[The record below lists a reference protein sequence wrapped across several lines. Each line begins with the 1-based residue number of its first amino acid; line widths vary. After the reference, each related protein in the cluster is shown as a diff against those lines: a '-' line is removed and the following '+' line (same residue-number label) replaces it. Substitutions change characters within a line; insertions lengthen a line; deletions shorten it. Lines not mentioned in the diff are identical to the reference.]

1 MKIDSLEIEETVATS
16 MESLQQY
23 IEEPLISNMLSK
35 MNSELDKSLT
45 YHCYSHTL
53 DVMKQALALAEM
65 DDLTEHERLLLMIA
79 AAFHDAG
86 FLLQRPKNEPIG
98 AEMARE
104 AMLASKEFSVE
115 EQEMVW
121 QMIMDTQLNAEGPAQ
136 TARTHLSPWLL
147 DADLANLGRDDFWHQ
162 TTLLSEEMQIPIE
175 EMLPFTHTL
184 MARHGWLS
192 PAGQVLFSE
201 KKQQNLDFLMTKMV
215 Q

>member
-1 MKIDSLEIEETVATS
+1 
-16 MESLQQY
+16 
-23 IEEPLISNMLSK
+23 MLSK
-35 MNSELDKSLT
+35 MDSELDRSLT
-45 YHCYSHTL
+45 YHCYAHTL
-53 DVMKQALALAEM
+53 DVMKQALALAAM

-104 AMLASKEFSVE
+104 AMLASNEFSVE

-162 TTLLSEEMQIPIE
+162 TTLLSEEMQMPIE
-175 EMLPFTHTL
+175 KMLPLTHTL

-192 PAGQVLFSE
+192 PAGQVVFSE
-201 KKQQNLDFLMTKMV
+201 KKQQNLESLMTKMV

>member
-1 MKIDSLEIEETVATS
+1 MATS

-23 IEEPLISNMLSK
+23 IQQPLISNMLSR
-35 MNSELDKSLT
+35 MDSELDKSLT
-45 YHCYSHTL
+45 YHCYAHTL
-53 DVMKQALALAEM
+53 DVMKQALALAEI
-65 DDLTEHERLLLMIA
+65 DDLSEHERLLLMIA

-104 AMLASKEFSVE
+104 AMLASNEFSVE

-162 TTLLSEEMQIPIE
+162 TTLLSEEMQIPVE
-175 EMLPFTHTL
+175 EMLPLTRTL
-184 MARHGWLS
+184 MSRHGWLS
-192 PAGQVLFSE
+192 PAGQLLFSE
-201 KKQQNLDFLMTKMV
+201 KKQENLDSLMTKMV

>member
-1 MKIDSLEIEETVATS
+1 

-23 IEEPLISNMLSK
+23 IKQPIIYSMLSK
-35 MNSELDKSLT
+35 MDSELDKSLT
-45 YHCYSHTL
+45 YHCYAHTL
-53 DVMKQALALAEM
+53 DVMKQALALAEI
-65 DDLTEHERLLLMIA
+65 DDLGKQERLLLMIA

-104 AMLASKEFSVE
+104 AMLASNEFSIE

-147 DADLANLGRDDFWHQ
+147 DADLANLGRDDFWHK

-192 PAGQVLFSE
+192 PAGQLLFSE

-215 Q
+215 

>member
-1 MKIDSLEIEETVATS
+1 

-23 IEEPLISNMLSK
+23 IAQPLISNLLSK
-35 MNSELDKSLT
+35 MDSELDKSLT
-45 YHCYSHTL
+45 YHCYAHTL
-53 DVMKQALALAEM
+53 DVMQQALALAEL
-65 DDLTEHERLLLMIA
+65 DNLNEHDRLLLMIA

-104 AMLASKEFSVE
+104 AMLASNEFSVE

-136 TARTHLSPWLL
+136 TARTNLSPWLL

-162 TTLLSEEMQIPIE
+162 TTLLSQEMQIRIE
-175 EMLPFTHTL
+175 EMFPFTHTL

-192 PAGQVLFSE
+192 PAGQLLFSE
-201 KKQQNLDFLMTKMV
+201 KKQQNMDFLITKMA

>member
-1 MKIDSLEIEETVATS
+1 
-16 MESLQQY
+16 
-23 IEEPLISNMLSK
+23 MLSK

-45 YHCYSHTL
+45 YHCYAHTL

-65 DDLTEHERLLLMIA
+65 DDLNEHERLLLMIA

-104 AMLASKEFSVE
+104 AMLASNEFSVE

-201 KKQQNLDFLMTKMV
+201 KKQQNLDFLMTKIV

>member
-45 YHCYSHTL
+45 YHCYAHTL
-53 DVMKQALALAEM
+53 DVMKQALALAET
-65 DDLTEHERLLLMIA
+65 DDLNEHERLLLMIA

-104 AMLASKEFSVE
+104 AMLASNEFSVE

-192 PAGQVLFSE
+192 PAGQVLCSE
-201 KKQQNLDFLMTKMV
+201 KKQQNLDFLMTRIV

>member
-1 MKIDSLEIEETVATS
+1 MATS

-23 IEEPLISNMLSK
+23 IKQPLISNMLSK
-35 MNSELDKSLT
+35 MDSELDKSLA
-45 YHCYSHTL
+45 YHCYAHTL

-104 AMLASKEFSVE
+104 AMLATNEFSVE

-162 TTLLSEEMQIPIE
+162 TTLLSEEMRIPVE
-175 EMLPFTHTL
+175 EMLPLTRTL
-184 MARHGWLS
+184 MSRHGWLS
-192 PAGQVLFSE
+192 PAGQLLFSE
-201 KKQQNLDFLMTKMV
+201 KKQENLDSLMTKMV

>member
-1 MKIDSLEIEETVATS
+1 

-23 IEEPLISNMLSK
+23 IKQPVISNILSK
-35 MNSELDKSLT
+35 IDSELDKSLT
-45 YHCYSHTL
+45 YHCYAHTL
-53 DVMKQALALAEM
+53 DVMKQALALAEI
-65 DDLTEHERLLLMIA
+65 DALTEKERLLLMIA

-104 AMLASKEFSVE
+104 AMLASNQFSVD

-136 TARTHLSPWLL
+136 TARTDLSPWLL
-147 DADLANLGRDDFWHQ
+147 DADLANLGRDDFWHK

-175 EMLPFTHTL
+175 EMLPLTHTL

-192 PAGQVLFSE
+192 PAGQLLFSD
-201 KKQQNLDFLMTKMV
+201 KKQQNLDFLMTKNGLV
-215 Q
+215 K

>member
-1 MKIDSLEIEETVATS
+1 MAMS

-23 IEEPLISNMLSK
+23 IKQPLISNMLAK
-35 MNSELDKSLT
+35 MDSELDKSLT
-45 YHCYSHTL
+45 YHCYAHTL
-53 DVMKQALALAEM
+53 DVMKQALALAEI
-65 DDLTEHERLLLMIA
+65 DDLSEQERLLLMVA

-98 AEMARE
+98 AEMAKE
-104 AMLASKEFSVE
+104 AMLASNEFSVE

-136 TARTHLSPWLL
+136 TARTRLSPWLL
-147 DADLANLGRDDFWHQ
+147 DADLANLGRDDFWHK
-162 TTLLSEEMQIPIE
+162 TTLLSEEMQIPID
-175 EMLPFTHTL
+175 EMLPFTNAL

-192 PAGQVLFSE
+192 PAGQLLFSE

>member
-1 MKIDSLEIEETVATS
+1 MATS

-23 IEEPLISNMLSK
+23 IQQPLISNMLSR
-35 MNSELDKSLT
+35 MDLELDKSLT
-45 YHCYSHTL
+45 YHCYAHTL
-53 DVMKQALALAEM
+53 DVMKQALALAEI
-65 DDLTEHERLLLMIA
+65 DDLSEHERLLLMIA

-104 AMLASKEFSVE
+104 AMLASNEFSVE
-115 EQEMVW
+115 EQEIVW

-162 TTLLSEEMQIPIE
+162 TTLLSEEMRIPVE
-175 EMLPFTHTL
+175 EMLPLTRTL
-184 MARHGWLS
+184 MSRHGWLS
-192 PAGQVLFSE
+192 PAGQLLFSE
-201 KKQQNLDFLMTKMV
+201 KKQENLDSLMTKMV

>member
-1 MKIDSLEIEETVATS
+1 

-23 IEEPLISNMLSK
+23 IQQPLISNMLSR
-35 MNSELDKSLT
+35 MDSELDKSLT
-45 YHCYSHTL
+45 YHCYAHTL
-53 DVMKQALALAEM
+53 DVMKQALALAEI
-65 DDLTEHERLLLMIA
+65 DDLSEHERLLLMIA

-98 AEMARE
+98 AEMAKE
-104 AMLASKEFSVE
+104 AMLASNEFSVE

-162 TTLLSEEMQIPIE
+162 TTLLSEEMQIPVE
-175 EMLPFTHTL
+175 EMLPLTRTL
-184 MARHGWLS
+184 MSRHGWLS
-192 PAGQVLFSE
+192 PAGQLLFSE
-201 KKQQNLDFLMTKMV
+201 KKQENLDSLMTKMV

>member
-1 MKIDSLEIEETVATS
+1 MATS

-23 IEEPLISNMLSK
+23 IKQPIIYSMLSK
-35 MNSELDKSLT
+35 MDSELDKSLT
-45 YHCYSHTL
+45 YHCYAHTL
-53 DVMKQALALAEM
+53 DVMKQALALAEI
-65 DDLTEHERLLLMIA
+65 DDLGKQERLLLMIA

-104 AMLASKEFSVE
+104 AMLASNEFSIE

-147 DADLANLGRDDFWHQ
+147 DADLANLGRDDFWHK

-192 PAGQVLFSE
+192 PAGQLLFSE

-215 Q
+215 

>member
-1 MKIDSLEIEETVATS
+1 

-23 IEEPLISNMLSK
+23 IKQPLISNILSK
-35 MNSELDKSLT
+35 MDSELDKSLT
-45 YHCYSHTL
+45 YHCYAHTL
-53 DVMKQALALAEM
+53 DVMKQALALAEI
-65 DDLTEHERLLLMIA
+65 DALTEKERLLLMIA

-104 AMLASKEFSVE
+104 AMLASNQFSVD

-136 TARTHLSPWLL
+136 TARTELSPWLL
-147 DADLANLGRDDFWHQ
+147 DADLANLGRDDFWHK

-192 PAGQVLFSE
+192 PAGQLLFSD
-201 KKQQNLDFLMTKMV
+201 KKQQNLDFLMTKNSSV
-215 Q
+215 K

>member
-1 MKIDSLEIEETVATS
+1 MATS

-23 IEEPLISNMLSK
+23 IEQPLISNMLSK
-35 MNSELDKSLT
+35 IDAELDKSLT
-45 YHCYSHTL
+45 YHCYAHTL
-53 DVMKQALALAEM
+53 DVMKQALALAEI
-65 DDLTEHERLLLMIA
+65 DDLAEHERLLLMIA

-86 FLLQRPKNEPIG
+86 FLLQKPKNEPIG
-98 AEMARE
+98 AEMASE
-104 AMLASKEFSVE
+104 AMLASNEFSVE
-115 EQEMVW
+115 EREMVW

-175 EMLPFTHTL
+175 EMLPFTQTL

-192 PAGQVLFSE
+192 PAGQLLFSE

>member
-1 MKIDSLEIEETVATS
+1 

-23 IEEPLISNMLSK
+23 IKQPVISNILSK
-35 MNSELDKSLT
+35 IDSELDKSLT
-45 YHCYSHTL
+45 YHCYAHTL
-53 DVMKQALALAEM
+53 DVMKQALALAEI
-65 DDLTEHERLLLMIA
+65 DALTEKERLLLMIA

-104 AMLASKEFSVE
+104 AMLASNQFSVD

-136 TARTHLSPWLL
+136 TARTDLSPWLL
-147 DADLANLGRDDFWHQ
+147 DADLANLGRDDFWHK

-192 PAGQVLFSE
+192 PAGQLLFSD
-201 KKQQNLDFLMTKMV
+201 KKQQNLDFLMTKNGLV
-215 Q
+215 K

>member
-1 MKIDSLEIEETVATS
+1 
-16 MESLQQY
+16 MESLQRY
-23 IEEPLISNMLSK
+23 IEQPLISNMLSK
-35 MNSELDKSLT
+35 IDSELDKSLT
-45 YHCYSHTL
+45 YHCYAHTP
-53 DVMKQALALAEM
+53 DVMQQALALAEI
-65 DDLTEHERLLLMIA
+65 DNLNEHERLLLMIA

-98 AEMARE
+98 AEMAKE
-104 AMLASKEFSVE
+104 AMLASNKFSVE

-136 TARTHLSPWLL
+136 IARTHLSPWLL

-162 TTLLSEEMQIPIE
+162 TTLLSEEMQMPIE
-175 EMLPFTHTL
+175 EMLPFTQTL

-192 PAGQVLFSE
+192 PAGQLLFSE

>member
-1 MKIDSLEIEETVATS
+1 

-23 IEEPLISNMLSK
+23 IEQPLISNMLSK
-35 MNSELDKSLT
+35 IDAELDKSLT
-45 YHCYSHTL
+45 YHCYAHTL
-53 DVMKQALALAEM
+53 DVMKQALALAEI
-65 DDLTEHERLLLMIA
+65 DDLAEHERLLLMIA

-86 FLLQRPKNEPIG
+86 FLLQKPKNEPIG
-98 AEMARE
+98 AEMASE
-104 AMLASKEFSVE
+104 AMLASNEFSVE
-115 EQEMVW
+115 EREMVW

-147 DADLANLGRDDFWHQ
+147 DADLANLGRDDFWHK

-175 EMLPFTHTL
+175 EMLPFTQTL

-192 PAGQVLFSE
+192 PAGQLLFSE
-201 KKQQNLDFLMTKMV
+201 KKQQNLDSLMTKMV

>member
-1 MKIDSLEIEETVATS
+1 

-23 IEEPLISNMLSK
+23 IKQPLISNMLAK
-35 MNSELDKSLT
+35 MDSELDKSLT
-45 YHCYSHTL
+45 YHCYAHTL
-53 DVMKQALALAEM
+53 DVMKQALALAEI
-65 DDLTEHERLLLMIA
+65 DDLTEQERLLLMIA

-104 AMLASKEFSVE
+104 AMLASNEFSVE

-147 DADLANLGRDDFWHQ
+147 DADLANLGRDDFWHK
-162 TTLLSEEMQIPIE
+162 TALLSEEMQIPIE
-175 EMLPFTHTL
+175 KILPFTQTL

-192 PAGQVLFSE
+192 PAGQLLFSE

>member
-1 MKIDSLEIEETVATS
+1 

-23 IEEPLISNMLSK
+23 IKQPLISNILSK
-35 MNSELDKSLT
+35 MDSELDKSLT
-45 YHCYSHTL
+45 YHCYAHTL
-53 DVMKQALALAEM
+53 DVMKQALALAEI
-65 DDLTEHERLLLMIA
+65 DALTEKERLLLMIA

-104 AMLASKEFSVE
+104 AMLASNQFSVD

-136 TARTHLSPWLL
+136 TARTDLSPWLL
-147 DADLANLGRDDFWHQ
+147 DADLANLGRDDFWHK

-192 PAGQVLFSE
+192 PAGQLLFSD
-201 KKQQNLDFLMTKMV
+201 KKQQNLDFLMTKNGSV
-215 Q
+215 K